1 MRRWVH
7 FTGNPVFLYNINK
20 EKCKQVQGS
29 PLAVLLCSPSL
40 LSPTRAAAAATAA
53 MSHCVKMTSLVS
65 SSSAFVVQGS
75 RLEHRPCCCTEP
87 EGDSRE
93 APVIT
98 EVVCPTPLSKL
109 VALFFF
115 FNCISP
121 VLSKYCNMFYS
132 ASCRVLSSIFLFLVI
147 FLSFL
152 SVMAKTGSIINKFNI
167 IRFSNNLAN
176 SLIWLQHWRVFDRI
190 S

>member
-1 MRRWVH
+1 MQAGSRFSFSCAALLSLPAITNKSSNSSDESLCEDDV
-7 FTGNPVFLYNINK
+7 TG
-20 EKCKQVQGS
+20 
-29 PLAVLLCSPSL
+29 VLLFCFCCAGLSTGAQTMLLHWAWGREQRGPSDHWG
-40 LSPTRAAAAATAA
+40 SV
-53 MSHCVKMTSLVS
+53 SHPLVKVS
-65 SSSAFVVQGS
+65 GS
-75 RLEHRPCCCTEP
+75 
-87 EGDSRE
+87 
-93 APVIT
+93 
-98 EVVCPTPLSKL
+98 
-109 VALFFF
+109 FFF